1 MAPAVV
7 RRLCLALV
15 SALTSACATGGAGRA
30 RQPQALTLVGSW
42 RLVRYADTP
51 DGGPPVFPFGDPP
64 SGLFVFTPDRHV
76 SINLMRNPPAPDSAS
91 TDPDPDACIPA
102 WYCSYYGTYDVDLG
116 RGYWVTHVSGGNIP
130 HYLGT
135 DQRRSFVIKGDTLV
149 ISESYTSAG
158 RTVRAERVLIRA
170 PRP

>member
-1 MAPAVV
+1 MAVV

-15 SALTSACATGGAGRA
+15 GVLATACATGRPGPGRE
-30 RQPQALTLVGSW
+30 PQALTLVGSW

-51 DGGPPVFPFGDPP
+51 QGGATVFAFGNPP
-64 SGLFVFTPDRHV
+64 SGLFVFTPDRYV
-76 SINLMRNPPAPDSAS
+76 SISLMRNPPAPDSAN
-91 TDPDPDACIPA
+91 TDPDPDACVPA

-116 RGYWVTHVSGGNIP
+116 RGQWVTHVAGGNIP

-135 DQRRSFVIKGDTLV
+135 DQRRSFVIRGDTLI
-149 ISESYTSAG
+149 ISESYMSAG